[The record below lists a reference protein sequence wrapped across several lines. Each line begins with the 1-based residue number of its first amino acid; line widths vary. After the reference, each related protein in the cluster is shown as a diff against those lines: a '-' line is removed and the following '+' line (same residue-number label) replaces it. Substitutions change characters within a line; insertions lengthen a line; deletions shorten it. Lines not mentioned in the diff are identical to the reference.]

1 MEAGMMKNHSTQK
14 SRSSQLN
21 LLFQGVILCRL
32 DPPQQFGGLDVVR
45 TQGTRRQG
53 SICLPTG

>member
-1 MEAGMMKNHSTQK
+1 MEAGMMENHSTQK

-32 DPPQQFGGLDVVR
+32 DPPQQFGELDVVR

>member
-1 MEAGMMKNHSTQK
+1 MEAGMIENHSTQK